1 MAQKRREKI
10 FSEYPDVV
18 SVKQCV
24 SCQAD
29 ISMKTAYKLLE
40 CGDIRHLK
48 IGKSFKIP
56 KVCIIEYLIGE
67 Y

>member
-1 MAQKRREKI
+1 MAQKRREKF

-18 SVKQCV
+18 TVKQMCV
-24 SCQAD
+24 MLGA
-29 ISMKTAYKLLE
+29 IRMKTAYKMLV

-48 IGKSFKIP
+48 IGKSLKIP
-56 KVCIIEYLIGE
+56 KVWIREYLVGE

>member
-18 SVKQCV
+18 TVKQMCV
-24 SCQAD
+24 MFFVFKQ
-29 ISMKTAYKLLE
+29 KTAYEMLE

-56 KVCIIEYLIGE
+56 KVCIIEYLVGE